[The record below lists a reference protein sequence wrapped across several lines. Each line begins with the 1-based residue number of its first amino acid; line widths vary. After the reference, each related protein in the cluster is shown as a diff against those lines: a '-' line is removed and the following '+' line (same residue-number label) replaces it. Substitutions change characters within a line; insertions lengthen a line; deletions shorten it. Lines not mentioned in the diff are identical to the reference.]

1 MGSPPDPGGRVPLSL
16 AQIHTI
22 SNPWMWLG
30 FVVFVLFATAV
41 DLNLG
46 HRAMTTRAALTWCA
60 VWIVAA
66 LLFALGLWHYF
77 GPTPAQEFLAGYVLE
92 KSLSVDNLFVFVLIF
107 SFFRTPPALQHRA
120 LVWGIV
126 GAMVLR
132 AAMILAGA
140 ALIKLFHPIM
150 AVFGAF
156 LIYTGIK
163 LLFHDDEADPSDS
176 WMIQLLQRK
185 LPLTD
190 DYRGEH
196 FMVSE
201 GGKRVFT
208 RLFLVVLAIEA
219 SDVIFAVDS
228 VPAIFGVTTD
238 PFIVF
243 TSNIFAIL
251 GLRALFFA
259 IAGAIQQLR
268 YLNYGLSLIL
278 AFIGVKMI
286 LPFVP
291 GVVQRLGGPVWD
303 EKAFHIDVKLS
314 LLIICG
320 VLAITIGLSLLW
332 RNAPTNGGEG
342 SADEEGDAP
351 PPEKAAAGRA
361 EDEGDGA

>member
-1 MGSPPDPGGRVPLSL
+1 
-16 AQIHTI
+16 
-22 SNPWMWLG
+22 MWVG
-30 FVVFVLFATAV
+30 FVVFVLVATAI
-41 DLNLG
+41 DLNLS
-46 HRAMTTRAALTWCA
+46 HRAMTTRIALTWCA

-77 GPTPAQEFLAGYVLE
+77 GSTHAHEFLAGYVLE

-120 LVWGIV
+120 LVWGII

-132 AAMILAGA
+132 AVMILAGA
-140 ALIKLFHPIM
+140 ALIDLFHPIM

-176 WMIQLLQRK
+176 WMIQFLQRK

-196 FMVSE
+196 FMVTE
-201 GGKRVFT
+201 NGKRVFT

-219 SDVIFAVDS
+219 SDVIFAIDS

-268 YLNYGLSLIL
+268 YLSYGLSLIL
-278 AFIGVKMI
+278 SFIGVKMI

-291 GVVQRLGGPVWD
+291 AVVERLGGPVWS
-303 EKAFHIDVKLS
+303 EESFHIDVKLS
-314 LLIICG
+314 LLIICA
-320 VLAITIGLSLLW
+320 VLAVTIGLSLM
-332 RNAPTNGGEG
+332 RGRAAPAEDGES
-342 SADEEGDAP
+342 SADEDDAP